1 MTSLDVRNNSAV
13 MKRAEQL
20 KRWEESD
27 TNRQPPTPRPER
39 GRKIKFSSGC
49 VFLAA
54 CMSGDKEEVL
64 KLLENG
70 ADINTANVD
79 GLTALHQAC
88 IDDNLE
94 IVEFLI
100 EHGADINRQDNEG
113 WTPLHATASCGFVS
127 IARYLVEHDAD
138 PAAVNSDGDLAVDL
152 AVDIQHLPMMDF
164 MQKVMTEHNIDCEK
178 ARQAEEQLMLSDAKK
193 WLRSDASEVD
203 RPHPKTGATA
213 LHVAAAKGYTK
224 VISLL
229 LAGRANVDKQDNDGW
244 TPLHAASHWGQKEA
258 AEMLVNAMADM
269 DVRNYA
275 GQTCIDVADR
285 KMAKFLEELRSTSNK
300 RVKRRPSSQIRISD
314 KIENHIDNTP
324 TKIIRVEVKSDQSKD
339 QANASISDIELPMI
353 DSSDQLD
360 QAHNLARIAEYDETD
375 SELTDST
382 ESSHSTSL
390 SEPEDEKSKQPTD
403 SSTDNQPVEEE
414 APWRRNSLARVR
426 TQNESPTKNQVPE
439 KEVSKTN
446 STTEPSDVILRRTQ
460 SFEHDEKFYQ
470 KYHELRARI
479 KANSCPI
486 LPATQLNSNNSSN
499 SNSRNNNSN
508 SSNSNS
514 NNNINNNS
522 NNSNNI
528 NNSKSNNTNII
539 NNPTSALGNVYTPIP
554 NYSVQRSASLKDHRN
569 YRSNSTNTSTT
580 SITAAYTTSST
591 PSTADSTA
599 SITTSTTTTTSST
612 AATTTP
618 IRSTPTSSANAA
630 DKGAT
635 SAASTSTTN
644 NNKNN
649 QNNNN
654 NKISNTI
661 TNSNTANN
669 NNDNGNNKIDNDPK
683 QSSSSS
689 SSTLSGPSTSPDAAA
704 PTTTTKQKM
713 SAGTIF
719 KNFFKSFVPP
729 VRDEESETQR
739 KAHAKRVRE
748 TRRSTQGVT
757 LDEIKSAEELV
768 KKKNSTMNNNNN
780 SSSNETQVATATA
793 ENPST
798 SQQQEVEPLTQPPI
812 IATETEASPQ
822 SPPRTD
828 ENEAPIVLSPTTNA
842 AKCARDKED
851 DDKEAPEDAEKDE
864 CAVDNDGEDVSASF
878 TIVAPTRKIVTPTED
893 ATTDE
898 NTDDND
904 EEVSA
909 SYTLTPRHSFI
920 GSAVPNE
927 AVETTIVVTPPE
939 MTINE
944 SAVAEEVTVRK
955 KQVAKETE
963 NDDENAEED
972 EDDDEDESRD
982 DDEEANENEAE
993 AASKRESL
1001 KQSAAEK
1008 SAETLQVAAADV
1020 EAEDA
1025 DEEQNENADEEVQGD
1040 TEDDSDESETIEV
1053 HNLQNANEKTERPV
1067 PKQIEPSENSTTKS
1081 PVLTTSTT
1089 SNERSRLST
1098 LTPLPLAVTTVG
1110 ASASKSS
1117 VHPTSAV
1124 TTPITPTSSSSS
1136 SPPPPTLESPVRLR
1150 EKRIPPYETDSNN
1163 ALTLVERLRYEASKY
1178 SGAGGDELVA
1188 VSKTRSLPPTLQ
1200 GGGVGGGGGGTEDGA
1215 GGGIN
1220 ACIDNNEPALAPT
1233 TTYSKIFGGSRRS
1246 LDSTSLPLQSH
1257 GSLAT
1262 EQANISA
1269 FGSISSCSSI
1279 SGTATAT
1286 SAASGSHAS
1295 STTAAASS
1303 LSSSSSSNTMA
1314 ERRPSWRLKFDAGCK
1329 FKLED
1334 ASSGNTFPPNNS
1346 TIIPSAPAV
1355 IAAANL
1361 SSTISQR
1368 RINSNSLN
1376 SSNQSLNSIGRPVS
1390 APVNASTSSTLLSND
1405 AQSEGVGI
1413 YGRRLT
1419 SGNANT
1425 YSSSGSSTATAT
1437 AAATTSTTTANV
1449 TASTATVAS
1458 KANEDKDNDKEND
1471 NRNLAASAIQRRR
1484 KPKRRST
1491 GVVHIDMDDL
1501 DPERQDSAND
1511 TEEKDKD
1518 KESGGERAASR
1529 SRLGSTTTSSSNSAT
1544 DENKA
1549 RDKSENGEAID
1560 YKALWEAA
1568 KLENDKLKQQ
1578 LKKKDEEIVQS
1589 RATLERITN
1598 ATTKNSLSELEKR
1611 ERRAMERKLSE
1622 MEEELKQLEVYKTEN
1637 QRLKEENGALIRVI
1651 SKLSK

>member
-94 IVEFLI
+94 MVEFLI

-127 IARYLVEHDAD
+127 IARYLVEHNAD

-258 AEMLVNAMADM
+258 AEMIVNAMADM
-269 DVRNYA
+269 DIRNYA

-285 KMAKFLEELRSTSNK
+285 KMAKFLEELRNTSNK

-353 DSSDQLD
+353 DSSEQLD
-360 QAHNLARIAEYDETD
+360 QPHNLARIAEYDETD

-390 SEPEDEKSKQPTD
+390 SEPEDEKSKQPSD
-403 SSTDNQPVEEE
+403 SSTDNQSVEEE

-439 KEVSKTN
+439 KEVNKTN
-446 STTEPSDVILRRTQ
+446 NTPETSDVILRRTQ

-514 NNNINNNS
+514 NNNINNNC

-528 NNSKSNNTNII
+528 NNSKSNTNII

-569 YRSNSTNTSTT
+569 YRTISTNTTTT
-580 SITAAYTTSST
+580 SVTAAYTISA

-599 SITTSTTTTTSST
+599 SVTTSTTTTTSST
-612 AATTTP
+612 AAITTP
-618 IRSTPTSSANAA
+618 IRR
-630 DKGAT
+630 
-635 SAASTSTTN
+635 
-644 NNKNN
+644 
-649 QNNNN
+649 
-654 NKISNTI
+654 
-661 TNSNTANN
+661 
-669 NNDNGNNKIDNDPK
+669 
-683 QSSSSS
+683 
-689 SSTLSGPSTSPDAAA
+689 
-704 PTTTTKQKM
+704 
-713 SAGTIF
+713 
-719 KNFFKSFVPP
+719 SFVPP

-768 KKKNSTMNNNNN
+768 KKKNSNMNNNNN
-780 SSSNETQVATATA
+780 SSSNETQVATAPATI
-793 ENPST
+793 PST
-798 SQQQEVEPLTQPPI
+798 SQQQEIESIEPLTQPSITASQALIPLELNLQPQRNRRSVDND
-812 IATETEASPQ
+812 ETPNTPSTISAE
-822 SPPRTD
+822 
-828 ENEAPIVLSPTTNA
+828 
-842 AKCARDKED
+842 CAREKAANKEG
-851 DDKEAPEDAEKDE
+851 EPEAEKDE
-864 CAVDNDGEDVSASF
+864 AVVENDGEDVSASF
-878 TIVAPTRKIVTPTED
+878 TIVTPARKISNTKATMLEV

-898 NTDDND
+898 TTDDND
-904 EEVSA
+904 EEVSTT
-909 SYTLTPRHSFI
+909 YTLTPRHSYAI
-920 GSAVPNE
+920 STAPAE

-939 MTINE
+939 ISSN
-944 SAVAEEVTVRK
+944 K
-955 KQVAKETE
+955 TE
-963 NDDENAEED
+963 AGT
-972 EDDDEDESRD
+972 
-982 DDEEANENEAE
+982 NENEHEAE
-993 AASKRESL
+993 KENEEEEEVEAVQIKNDAEDEGAYESASL
-1001 KQSAAEK
+1001 KQNTDVNSVEVA
-1008 SAETLQVAAADV
+1008 QVAQAQV
-1020 EAEDA
+1020 EAEDEDEDV
-1025 DEEQNENADEEVQGD
+1025 DEEEEDAEEAVGSEIIEINDLQNEN
-1040 TEDDSDESETIEV
+1040 
-1053 HNLQNANEKTERPV
+1053 EKTDNSSR
-1067 PKQIEPSENSTTKS
+1067 KQIKISENITIKPALSSIAT
-1081 PVLTTSTT
+1081 LTDRTRV
-1089 SNERSRLST
+1089 NT
-1098 LTPLPLAVTTVG
+1098 LTPLPLAVNEGV
-1110 ASASKSS
+1110 KSNS
-1117 VHPTSAV
+1117 PLHAEED
-1124 TTPITPTSSSSS
+1124 TTPLTPTSVSSTNT
-1136 SPPPPTLESPVRLR
+1136 PTLESPVRLR
-1150 EKRIPPYETDSNN
+1150 EKRIPFEPDNN
-1163 ALTLVERLRYEASKY
+1163 STLTLVERLRYEASKY
-1178 SGAGGDELVA
+1178 SGDGGDELV
-1188 VSKTRSLPPTLQ
+1188 VNNKTRSLPPALQ
-1200 GGGVGGGGGGTEDGA
+1200 GDHESSSGVVNM
-1215 GGGIN
+1215 GIGN
-1220 ACIDNNEPALAPT
+1220 SESTLT
-1233 TTYSKIFGGSRRS
+1233 TTTNYGKIFNSSRRS

-1257 GSLAT
+1257 ISECKTSQQAT
-1262 EQANISA
+1262 ELQSNNSA
-1269 FGSISSCSSI
+1269 IGSISSCSS
-1279 SGTATAT
+1279 SGTAAVTTLATAV
-1286 SAASGSHAS
+1286 SSG
-1295 STTAAASS
+1295 
-1303 LSSSSSSNTMA
+1303 SSSSSSSSSCSTSSSTVNTMA

-1334 ASSGNTFPPNNS
+1334 ASSGSTFPPNNS

-1376 SSNQSLNSIGRPVS
+1376 SSNQSLNSVGRPVS
-1390 APVNASTSSTLLSND
+1390 APANTSTSTTPLSND
-1405 AQSEGVGI
+1405 GQSESVGIFGRRVTSGVG
-1413 YGRRLT
+1413 
-1419 SGNANT
+1419 NT
-1425 YSSSGSSTATAT
+1425 YSNSSSATTA
-1437 AAATTSTTTANV
+1437 TSTTATTTATV
-1449 TASTATVAS
+1449 TASTAISAS

-1471 NRNLAASAIQRRR
+1471 NRNLAAQSAIQRRR

-1501 DPERQDSAND
+1501 DPERHDSAND
-1511 TEEKDKD
+1511 AEEKEKE
-1518 KESGGERAASR
+1518 KESGGERGASR
-1529 SRLGSTTTSSSNSAT
+1529 SRLGSTTTGSSNSAT
-1544 DENKA
+1544 DENKS

-1560 YKALWEAA
+1560 YKALWEAV

-1578 LKKKDEEIVQS
+1578 LKKKDDEIVQS

-1598 ATTKNSLSELEKR
+1598 ATTRNSLSELEKR

-1622 MEEELKQLEVYKTEN
+1622 MEEELKLLQKLKTEN
-1637 QRLKEENGALIRVI
+1637 ERLRAENRALTRVV
-1651 SKLSK
+1651 SKLTTSAQSQLAKKSK